1 MLQGITI
8 TCFAASY
15 TVVLILEASRLFF
28 RLRVRMAIILVCTL
42 AGLFA
47 HTAYLWT
54 LARDELRLSGAMPL
68 SSWYDW
74 CLMAAWVLTL
84 AYLGLTL
91 RRPQNSV
98 GLFLL
103 PLVLGLI
110 AVAYFFRDVP
120 AFPPAEAARSWRL
133 IHGIA
138 LLLGTVGVM
147 LGAATGVMY
156 LVQSYRLKHKLPPR
170 RGFRLPTLEW
180 LQRFNK
186 RSLLIS
192 AGFMAAGLLSGIVLN
207 LINRG
212 RESGTVEWTE
222 LGVLSSGV
230 LFMWLVT
237 AVLLETFYK
246 PARQGRK
253 VALLTVASFV
263 FLLLAL
269 GFVLFSEHASGTSS
283 LRTPAQSQRRL
294 QTPSAAPL
302 AGGESRAG
310 AITAVAS
317 HDSPRAGRERRH
329 RR

>member
-15 TVVLILEASRLFF
+15 AVVLTLEASRLFF
-28 RLRVRMAIILVCTL
+28 RLRVRMAIILACTL

-54 LARDELRLSGAMPL
+54 LAWDELRVSGTMPL

-74 CLMAAWVLTL
+74 CLMAAWVLAL
-84 AYLGLTL
+84 AYLGLAV

-98 GLFLL
+98 GLFLM

-110 AVAYFFRDVP
+110 GVAYFFRDVP

-133 IHGIA
+133 VHGIA

-147 LGAATGVMY
+147 LGAATGLMY
-156 LVQSYRLKHKLPPR
+156 LVQSYRLKHKMPPR
-170 RGFRLPTLEW
+170 RGFRLPSLEW

-192 AGFMAAGLLSGIVLN
+192 AGFMGAGLLSGIVLN

-230 LFMWLVT
+230 LFMWLLT
-237 AVLLETFYK
+237 AVLLEAFYK

-269 GFVLFSEHASGTSS
+269 GFVLFSEHASGESS
-283 LRTPAQSQRRL
+283 RQAGQ
-294 QTPSAAPL
+294 APL
-302 AGGESRAG
+302 RAKLTGGSGPAATSLGTSDRLSEN
-310 AITAVAS
+310 
-317 HDSPRAGRERRH
+317 GRDRGDRP
-329 RR
+329 